1 MSSPN
6 QPDPSPGAVPGDD
19 PRLLGLRQ
27 ILWVMDQLRS
37 PAGGC
42 PWDLEQTPA
51 SLRGYLLE
59 ETYEL
64 LEALDPD
71 QGPSDTEQSPKKTQS
86 EAICEELGD
95 LLFQVVFH
103 ARIAEDEG
111 RFDLGD
117 AASGIARKLFRRH
130 PHVFS
135 EGQASDA
142 GQVMANWQ
150 ELKKREG
157 RRSVMDGV
165 PRELPALLRSQRLQE
180 KAAAIGFDWKD
191 PSGPLAKVRE
201 EIAELEVE
209 IARADATA
217 SEAEL
222 GDLLFSVV
230 NLARHLKID
239 AEAALRGAAARFAS
253 RFRQI
258 EAGGG
263 DLRALGAEELERR
276 WEAAKAREG

>member
-1 MSSPN
+1 MPPE
-6 QPDPSPGAVPGDD
+6 PDAAAPGAVPSDD

-27 ILWVMDQLRS
+27 ILWVMDRLRS
-37 PAGGC
+37 PEGGC

-64 LEALDPD
+64 LEALDP
-71 QGPSDTEQSPKKTQS
+71 EQSAPVGPDKTRSQ
-86 EAICEELGD
+86 AICEELGD

-117 AASGIARKLFRRH
+117 AAAGIARKLFRRH

-135 EGQASDA
+135 EGQVSDA

-157 RRSVMDGV
+157 RRSAMDGV
-165 PRELPALLRSQRLQE
+165 PRELPALLRAQRLQE
-180 KAAAIGFDWKD
+180 KAAALGFDWKD

-201 EIAELEVE
+201 EIGELEVE
-209 IARADATA
+209 VARGDAAA
-217 SEAEL
+217 SEPEL

-230 NLARHLKID
+230 NLSRHLKID

-258 EAGGG
+258 EAEGG

-276 WEAAKAREG
+276 WEAAKARE